1 MECCFVVAIKS
12 HKDILDDAKV
22 PEKPLKQN
30 EFTCVRGHGTI
41 FSLSRGAR
49 GTSLLLGLPREV

>member
-1 MECCFVVAIKS
+1 MFFALLEDVITSNVECCFVVTIKS

-30 EFTCVRGHGTI
+30 EFTCGRGQWNSI
-41 FSLSRGAR
+41 
-49 GTSLLLGLPREV
+49 